1 MDIDDDE
8 EDMCGVTLMAVKRTS
23 LVLVYRVGIKSPSHR
38 PGIYRLASL
47 IRGSIC
53 EHTGSVNES
62 QILKGVRNGDLF
74 GMCQVDISVPE
85 QRSDEFKGRS
95 HMSPQEYF

>member
-8 EDMCGVTLMAVKRTS
+8 EDMGIDQSYANGDKIMKNLFASFFYTALVFDLSCGVTLMAVKKTS

-47 IRGSIC
+47 IRG
-53 EHTGSVNES
+53 
-62 QILKGVRNGDLF
+62 KGV
-74 GMCQVDISVPE
+74 II
-85 QRSDEFKGRS
+85 
-95 HMSPQEYF
+95 